1 MKEGPFITRFVFSP
15 WLLSVVPAIIIF
27 LLLPPLDLK
36 YRLTVEKTGKEYATD
51 MYVDLNSDG
60 ITEVVRSGKGLPFYH
75 LLIMDNNLRVFDQW
89 NFRDDLLPDP
99 GALFVGNIDND
110 LYLEIFAFTY
120 KGDSLFLNVNEFFE
134 PCGIKAERIYITKIS
149 IVNNSVTSMVYPA
162 GFYDVNNDGISEFY
176 FTIQTGFGLE
186 PRQCYFFDVV
196 NKKLKSSKFTGIMF
210 YEPKFTDA
218 DGDAKPEIFGL
229 VSASGNYKTK
239 APFTDQSSWLMILDE
254 NLEFEFPPV
263 EFPGM
268 TNMLD
273 VAAYQNKKFRGYVVS
288 HNTGSADTSV
298 LKPRIMLFS
307 LKGEKINELLY
318 EDMGMGPNPVMKV
331 LRSEN
336 GTRIFIMGRE
346 LIELD
351 SELKV
356 VNRVTSPFMQHYFT
370 YVEDIDLDGVP
381 EFLLY
386 SGTEKKLVVYSNR
399 LRKMAETSLDVAGY
413 YVKFSHFRSA
423 NGNNKMYLNS
433 PDSGYFIELTEK
445 KLYYFGYLLYPG
457 IYLLLVLFT
466 ETLNRI
472 TTARIQKR
480 ESLKQRLLTLQLQ
493 GIKTQL
499 DPHFTFNA
507 LNSIASLIY
516 LEDPHAAYDYLNKF
530 TQLLRAMLN
539 DAECIYR
546 TLNEEIN
553 FVTTYLELEKM
564 RFGDKLNYRI
574 EIGKGVTGDERVPKL
589 VMHTFAENA
598 IKHGIMPGEKDGM
611 LQISVIRDGEYLYI
625 SIEDN
630 GVGREKSAGQSQS
643 TGKGLKLTGEFYG
656 ILNQLNS
663 RPITH
668 SIIDLYDKSGQA
680 AGTRVEIYV
689 PIALE
694 TGNR

>member
-60 ITEVVRSGKGLPFYH
+60 ITEVIRSGKGLPFYH

-110 LYLEIFAFTY
+110 LFMEIFAFTY
-120 KGDSLFLNVNEFFE
+120 KDDSLFLNVNEFFE
-134 PCGIKAERIYITKIS
+134 PGGIKAERIYITKIS
-149 IVNNSVTSMVYPA
+149 IVNNSVTSKLYPA
-162 GFYDVNNDGISEFY
+162 GLYDVNNDGTSEFY
-176 FTIQTGFGLE
+176 FIIQTGFGLE
-186 PRQCYFFDVV
+186 PRQCYYFDVV
-196 NKKLKSSKFTGIMF
+196 NKKLKSSEYTGIIF
-210 YEPKFTDA
+210 YEPEFTDA
-218 DGDAKPEIFGL
+218 DGDGKPEIFGL

-254 NLEFEFPPV
+254 NLNFEFPPL

-268 TNMLD
+268 TNLLD
-273 VAAYQNKKFRGYVVS
+273 VAAYRNKKFRGYVAS

-298 LKPRIMLFS
+298 LKPRIMVFS
-307 LKGEKINELLY
+307 LKGEKIRELLY
-318 EDMGMGPNPVMKV
+318 EDMGMGPHPVMKV
-331 LRSEN
+331 LSSEH
-336 GTRIFIMGRE
+336 GDRIYILGRE

-351 SELKV
+351 SDLKV
-356 VNRVTSPFMQHYFT
+356 VNRVTSPFMQHFFA
-370 YVEDIDLDGVP
+370 YVEDIDLDGTP

-386 SGTEKKLVVYSNR
+386 SGTEKKLVVYNNR
-399 LRKMAETSLDVAGY
+399 LRKMAETNLDAAGY
-413 YVKFSHFRSA
+413 YIKFSHLRSA
-423 NGNNKMYLNS
+423 SGSNKMYLNS
-433 PDSGYFIELTEK
+433 PESGYFVELAEK

-472 TTARIQKR
+472 TTYRVQQK
-480 ESLKQRLLTLQLQ
+480 ENLKNRLLTLQLQ
-493 GIKTQL
+493 GIRSQL

-516 LEDPHAAYDYLNKF
+516 LEDPQAAYDYLNKF
-530 TQLLRAMLN
+530 TQLLRALLN
-539 DAECIYR
+539 DAERIYR
-546 TLNEEIN
+546 TLDEEIN

-564 RFGDKLNYRI
+564 RFGEKLNYRI
-574 EIGKGVTGDERVPKL
+574 EIGHGVTGDERVPKL

-598 IKHGIMPGEKDGM
+598 IKHGIMPGERDGM
-611 LQISVIRDGEYLYI
+611 LQISVKKDGDYLYI

-643 TGKGLKLTGEFYG
+643 TGMGLKLTREFYG
-656 ILNQLNS
+656 ILNQLNK
-663 RPITH
+663 RPLSHNIT
-668 SIIDLYDKSGQA
+668 DLYDKSGMP
-680 AGTRVEIYV
+680 AGTRVDVLV
-689 PIALE
+689 PADL
-694 TGNR
+694 

>member
-15 WLLSVVPAIIIF
+15 WLLAVLPAIIIF
-27 LLLPPLDLK
+27 MLLPPLDLK
-36 YRLTVEKTGKEYATD
+36 YRLITEETGKEYSTD
-51 MYVDLNSDG
+51 FYADLNGDG
-60 ITEVVRSGKGLPFYH
+60 ITEVIRSGKGFPLYH

-89 NFRDDLLPDP
+89 NFRDDLFPDYA
-99 GALFVGNIDND
+99 ALTVGDIDND
-110 LYLEIFAFTY
+110 RNMEIFAFTF

-134 PCGIKAERIYITKIS
+134 PGGIKAERIYITKIS
-149 IVNNSVTSMVYPA
+149 IVNNSVTSKVYPA
-162 GFYDVNNDGISEFY
+162 GFYDVNKDGTSEFY

-186 PRQCYFFDVV
+186 PRHCYYFDIV
-196 NKKLKSSKFTGIMF
+196 NKKLKSSEFTGIMF

-254 NLEFEFPPV
+254 NLDFEFPPL

-268 TNMLD
+268 TNLLD
-273 VAAYQNKKFRGYVVS
+273 VAAYQNRKFRGYVVS

-307 LKGEKINELLY
+307 LKGEKIKELLY
-318 EDMGMGPNPVMKV
+318 EDMGMGPHPIMKV
-331 LRSEN
+331 LSSGN
-336 GTRIFIMGRE
+336 GDRIFILGRE

-351 SELKV
+351 SDLKV
-356 VNRVTSPFMQHYFT
+356 VNRVPSPFMQYFFAF
-370 YVEDIDLDGVP
+370 VEDIYLDGND

-386 SGTEKKLVVYSNR
+386 SGTEKKLAVYSNR
-399 LRKMAETSLDVAGY
+399 LQKMAETSLDVSGY
-413 YVKFSHFRSA
+413 HIRFSHFRSA
-423 NGNNKMYLNS
+423 NGSHKMYLNS
-433 PDSGYFIELTEK
+433 PESGFFIELAEK

-466 ETLNRI
+466 ETINR
-472 TTARIQKR
+472 TTTYRVQQR
-480 ESLKQRLLTLQLQ
+480 EKLKNRLLTLQLQ
-493 GIKTQL
+493 GIKSQL

-516 LEDPHAAYDYLNKF
+516 LEDPQAAYDYLNKF
-530 TQLLRAMLN
+530 TQLLRGMLN
-539 DAECIYR
+539 DAERIYR
-546 TLNEEIN
+546 TLNEEIS

-574 EIGKGVTGDERVPKL
+574 EIGNGVTGDERVPKL

-598 IKHGIMPGEKDGM
+598 IKHGIMPGEKDGI
-611 LQISVIRDGEYLYI
+611 LQISVIRDGEYLNI

-630 GVGREKSAGQSQS
+630 GVGREKSADQSRS

-656 ILNQLNS
+656 ILNQLNK
-663 RPITH
+663 RPLSHYIT
-668 SIIDLYDKSGQA
+668 DLYDKSGKP
-680 AGTRVEIYV
+680 AGTRVEVLV
-689 PIALE
+689 PVDL
-694 TGNR
+694 